1 LKAKRRSEVGKGVL
15 GRGGQEHTLGL
26 GGRAVVGDE
35 AEVEVLLR
43 EMRRWMRDK

>member
-43 EMRRWMRDK
+43 EMRQWMRDK